1 MTKTAIYRKIRNHW
15 KKKFAKKK
23 SKSAIKSQFVQNI
36 TYYKHYLQVLKVH
49 WKTFT

>member
-15 KKKFAKKK
+15 KKKFAKK

-36 TYYKHYLQVLKVH
+36 TYYKHYK
-49 WKTFT
+49 F